1 MFLTFFILLLKEINL
16 VRCKR
21 RTQIPMNISELA
33 RILRISPQELRD
45 SLPLL
50 GFAIGQKA
58 IKVDNNTAKK
68 IIRDW
73 PTYRRQLVAN
83 RLAAEQKKQ
92 DEVLPKEKKTIAVPP
107 VITVRTYAELAGIP
121 VNRVLAELMKNGV
134 FTSINEKIDFDT
146 AAIIGENLNLDVQAA
161 EERVGEEKSDKK
173 LSAILAKEE
182 EKNLKERPPVI
193 VVMGHV
199 DHGKTKL
206 LDSIR
211 KTNVVAGEAGGIT
224 QHIGA
229 YQVKRKDRLIT
240 FIDTPGHEAFTAMRS
255 RGAKVADIAILVVA
269 ADDGVKPQTV
279 EAFRISE
286 AAKIPYIVAI
296 NKIDKATAD
305 INRTKQELSTK
316 LNITPEDWGGK
327 TICVPISAKEGRGIE
342 ELLDMVL
349 LVAETEAT
357 SLKAN
362 PASPAA
368 GTVIESNVD
377 KTAGPVATILV
388 QNGTL
393 HVGDQLCFN
402 DIIYGKVKSL
412 KNYKG
417 EKITVAGPS
426 MPAKILGL
434 KISPAVGDILN
445 VGQGEKVRIKKIKTT
460 SQAADVLLPPAEE
473 APEDKTPAVKV
484 IIKSDFLGSAE
495 AIEESLLKLNNE
507 KAKVKIIAKGLG
519 YITEG
524 DVKRAED
531 AGAKIVGFNVRMSPA
546 VETLVRERQVTVKI
560 FSIIYDLI
568 KFVRDEMQ
576 LLVKPEINRLDLGRL
591 KVLAVFRTENS
602 GQIVGGK
609 VLDGVIKNDS
619 LVEVYRRDDF
629 IARGQLT
636 RLQAAKQDV
645 AEVNKDQEAGL
656 KYEGKP
662 LIQVGDILNIYREE
676 RIVDK
681 I

>member
-1 MFLTFFILLLKEINL
+1 
-16 VRCKR
+16 
-21 RTQIPMNISELA
+21 MNITELA
-33 RILRISPQELRD
+33 RILRIPPQELRD
-45 SLPLL
+45 LLPQL

-68 IIRDW
+68 IIKDW
-73 PTYRRQLVAN
+73 PFLRREWEQKK
-83 RLAAEQKKQ
+83 AAAAIKKQ
-92 DEVLPKEKKTIAVPP
+92 DEVLPKEKKTIAVPR
-107 VITVRTYAELAGIP
+107 VTTVRAYAELAGIP

-146 AAIIGENLNLDVQAA
+146 AMIIGENLNLDVQAA
-161 EERVGEEKSDKK
+161 DTKVEENDKEDKK
-173 LSAILAKEE
+173 LEAILANEE
-182 EKNLKERPPVI
+182 EKDLMDRPPVI

-211 KTNVVAGEAGGIT
+211 STNVIAGEAGGIT

-229 YQVKRKDRLIT
+229 YQITRKGRVIT

-269 ADDGVKPQTV
+269 ADDGVKPQTI
-279 EAFRISE
+279 EAFRIIE
-286 AAKIPYIVAI
+286 AAKIPYLVAM
-296 NKIDKATAD
+296 NKIDKPSAD
-305 INRTKQELSTK
+305 INKTKQELSTQ

-327 TICVPISAKEGRGIE
+327 IICAPISAKDGTGIE
-342 ELLDMVL
+342 DLLDMVL

-362 PASPAA
+362 PNTDAA

-377 KTAGPVATILV
+377 KAAGPLATILV

-393 HVGDQLCFN
+393 RVGDQLCFN
-402 DIIYGKVKSL
+402 DVIYGKVKSL

-417 EKITVAGPS
+417 EDIKEAGPS
-426 MPAKILGL
+426 TPAKILGL

-445 VGQGEKVRIKKIKTT
+445 VGEGEKVKTKKIKSS
-460 SQAADVLLPPAEE
+460 SQAADVIPMGSDDNAD
-473 APEDKTPAVKV
+473 DKTPKV
-484 IIKSDFLGSAE
+484 NVVIKTDFLGSAE
-495 AIEESLLKLNNE
+495 AIEESLMKLNNE
-507 KAKVKIIAKGLG
+507 KVKVRVISKGLG

-531 AGAKIVGFNVRMSPA
+531 SNARILGFNVRMSPA
-546 VETLVRERQVTVKI
+546 IETLVRERQVSVKM

-568 KFVRDEMQ
+568 RYVKEEMQ
-576 LLVKPEINRLDLGRL
+576 LMVKPEINRVELGRL
-591 KVLAVFRTENS
+591 KVLAVFRTENDS
-602 GQIVGGK
+602 QIVGGK
-609 VLDGVIKNDS
+609 VLDGELKNNS
-619 LVEVYRRDDF
+619 LIDVKRGDDF
-629 IARGQLT
+629 IVSGKLT
-636 RLQAAKQDV
+636 RLQSGKQDV
-645 AEVNKDQEAGL
+645 ESVEKDQEAGL

-662 LIQVGDILNIYREE
+662 IVAVDDILVVYREE
-676 RIVDK
+676 RIIDK

>member
-1 MFLTFFILLLKEINL
+1 
-16 VRCKR
+16 
-21 RTQIPMNISELA
+21 MNITELA

-45 SLPLL
+45 MLPEL

-68 IIRDW
+68 IIKDW
-73 PTYRRQLVAN
+73 PFLRREWEQKKM
-83 RLAAEQKKQ
+83 AAAIKKQ
-92 DEVLPKEKKTIAVPP
+92 DEVLPKERKTIFVPNVLAV
-107 VITVRTYAELAGIP
+107 RAYAELAGIP
-121 VNRVLAELMKNGV
+121 INRVLAELMKNGV

-146 AAIIGENLNLDVQAA
+146 AAIIGENLNLDVQLA
-161 EERVGEEKSDKK
+161 ESKVEDEDKEDKK
-173 LSAILAKEE
+173 LEAILAREDKADMQ
-182 EKNLKERPPVI
+182 ERAPVI

-211 KTNVVAGEAGGIT
+211 QTDVVAGEAGGIT

-229 YQVKRKDRLIT
+229 YQVNRKGQAIT

-279 EAFRISE
+279 EAFRIIE

-296 NKIDKATAD
+296 NKIDKPAAD
-305 INRTKQELSTK
+305 VNKTKQELSTR

-327 TICVPISAKEGRGIE
+327 TICVPISAKDGIGIE

-349 LVAETEAT
+349 LVSATE
-357 SLKAN
+357 SSNLKAN
-362 PASPAA
+362 PDALAA
-368 GTVIESNVD
+368 GTVVESNVD
-377 KTAGPVATILV
+377 KTAGPLATILV

-402 DIIYGKVKSL
+402 EVVYGKVKAL

-417 EKITVAGPS
+417 EEVLEAGPS
-426 MPAKILGL
+426 TPVKILGL

-445 VGQGEKVRIKKIKTT
+445 VGEGEKVKIKKIK
-460 SQAADVLLPPAEE
+460 SSSGHNENVLAPTEDN
-473 APEDKTPAVKV
+473 PEDKTPKV
-484 IIKSDFLGSAE
+484 NVLIKTDFLGSAE
-495 AIEESLLKLNNE
+495 AIEESLLKLNGE
-507 KAKVKIIAKGLG
+507 KVKVKIISKGLG

-531 AGAKIVGFNVRMSPA
+531 SGAKILGFNVRMSPA
-546 VETLVRERQVTVKI
+546 IENLVREKQVTVKVYT
-560 FSIIYDLI
+560 IIYDLI
-568 KFVRDEMQ
+568 KYVKDEMQ
-576 LLVKPEINRLDLGRL
+576 LLAKPEINRVDLGRL
-591 KVLAVFRTENS
+591 KVLAIFRTENDS
-602 GQIVGGK
+602 QIVGGK
-609 VLDGVIKNDS
+609 VLDGELRNSSMI
-619 LVEVYRRDDF
+619 EVYRGDNF
-629 IARGQLT
+629 IVTGKLT
-636 RLQAAKQDV
+636 RLQSGKQDV
-645 AEVNKDQEAGL
+645 NMVEKDQEAGL
-656 KYEGKP
+656 RYEGKP
-662 LIQVGDILNIYREE
+662 LVEVGDILVNYIEE
-676 RIVDK
+676 RIVGT

>member
-1 MFLTFFILLLKEINL
+1 
-16 VRCKR
+16 
-21 RTQIPMNISELA
+21 MNITELA
-33 RILRISPQELRD
+33 RILRIPPQELRD
-45 SLPLL
+45 LLPQL

-68 IIRDW
+68 IIKDW
-73 PTYRRQLVAN
+73 PFLRRQWEQKKM
-83 RLAAEQKKQ
+83 AAAIKKQ
-92 DEVLPKEKKTIAVPP
+92 DEVLPKERKTIMVPK
-107 VITVRTYAELAGIP
+107 VITVRALAELAGIP

-134 FTSINEKIDFDT
+134 FTSINEKVDFDT
-146 AAIIGENLNLDVQAA
+146 AVIIGDNLNLDVQAA
-161 EERVGEEKSDKK
+161 EVKIEENDKEDKK
-173 LSAILAKEE
+173 LEAILAGENK
-182 EKNLKERPPVI
+182 KDLQDRPPVI

-211 KTNVVAGEAGGIT
+211 STNVVAGEAGGIT

-229 YQVKRKDRLIT
+229 YQIKRKNQVLT

-279 EAFRISE
+279 EAFRIIE
-286 AAKIPYIVAI
+286 AAKIPYLVAM
-296 NKIDKATAD
+296 NKIDKPTAD
-305 INRTKQELSTK
+305 INRTKQELSTQ

-327 TICVPISAKEGRGIE
+327 IICAPVSAKEGTGIE
-342 ELLDMVL
+342 DLLDMVL
-349 LVAETEAT
+349 LVAEAEGVN
-357 SLKAN
+357 LKAN
-362 PASPAA
+362 PNAAAA
-368 GTVIESNVD
+368 GTVVESNVD
-377 KTAGPVATILV
+377 KGAGPVATILV

-402 DIIYGKVKSL
+402 EVVYGKVKSL

-417 EKITVAGPS
+417 EEVTAAGPS
-426 MPAKILGL
+426 MPVKILGL

-445 VGQGEKVRIKKIKTT
+445 VGVGEKVKTKKIKSS
-460 SQAADVLLPPAEE
+460 SQAADVLPSALDDN
-473 APEDKTPAVKV
+473 PEDKTPKV
-484 IIKSDFLGSAE
+484 NIIIKTDFLGSAE

-507 KAKVKIIAKGLG
+507 KVKVKIISKGLG

-531 AGAKIVGFNVRMSPA
+531 SGAKILGFNVRISPA
-546 VETLVRERQVTVKI
+546 IETLVRERQVTVKT

-568 KFVRDEMQ
+568 RFVKEEMQ
-576 LLVKPEINRLDLGRL
+576 LLVKPEINRVELGRL
-591 KVLAVFRTENS
+591 KVLAVFRTENNN
-602 GQIVGGK
+602 QIVGGK
-609 VLDGVIKNDS
+609 VLEGEIKNNS
-619 LVEVYRRDDF
+619 LIDVKRGDDF
-629 IARGQLT
+629 IVSGKLT
-636 RLQAAKQDV
+636 RLQAGKQDV
-645 AEVNKDQEAGL
+645 EMVGKDLECGL

-662 LIQVGDILNIYREE
+662 IVQVGDILNVYREE

>member
-1 MFLTFFILLLKEINL
+1 
-16 VRCKR
+16 
-21 RTQIPMNISELA
+21 MNITELA
-33 RILRISPQELRD
+33 RILRIPPQELRD
-45 SLPLL
+45 LLPQL

-68 IIRDW
+68 IIKDW
-73 PTYRRQLVAN
+73 PFLRRQWEQKKAE
-83 RLAAEQKKQ
+83 AAIKKQ
-92 DEVLPKEKKTIAVPP
+92 DEVLPKEKKTIAVPH
-107 VITVRTYAELAGIP
+107 VITVRAYAELAGIP

-146 AAIIGENLNLDVQAA
+146 ALIIGENLNLDVQAA
-161 EERVGEEKSDKK
+161 EVKVDDNEKEDKK
-173 LSAILAKEE
+173 LEAILAGEDK
-182 EKNLKERPPVI
+182 KDLMDRPPVI

-211 KTNVVAGEAGGIT
+211 STNVIAGEAGGIT

-229 YQVKRKDRLIT
+229 YQITRKGRVLT

-269 ADDGVKPQTV
+269 ADDGVKPQTL
-279 EAFRISE
+279 EAFRIIE
-286 AAKIPYIVAI
+286 AAKIPYLVAM
-296 NKIDKATAD
+296 NKIDKPAAD
-305 INRTKQELSTK
+305 INKTKQELSTQ

-327 TICVPISAKEGRGIE
+327 IICAPISAKEGTGIE
-342 ELLDMVL
+342 DLLDMVL
-349 LVAETEAT
+349 LVAETEAI

-362 PASPAA
+362 PNTDAA

-377 KTAGPVATILV
+377 KAAGPLATILV

-393 HVGDQLCFN
+393 KIGDQLCFN
-402 DIIYGKVKSL
+402 EVIYGKVKSL

-417 EKITVAGPS
+417 EEISEAGPS
-426 MPAKILGL
+426 TPAKILGL

-445 VGQGEKVRIKKIKTT
+445 VGEGEKVKTKKIKTT
-460 SQAADVLLPPAEE
+460 SQAADTFAVAGDDG
-473 APEDKTPAVKV
+473 ADDKIPKV
-484 IIKSDFLGSAE
+484 NVVIKTDFLGSAE
-495 AIEESLLKLNNE
+495 AIEESLMKLNNE
-507 KAKVKIIAKGLG
+507 KVKVRIINKGLG

-524 DVKRAED
+524 DIKRAED
-531 AGAKIVGFNVRMSPA
+531 SGAMVLGFNVRMSPA
-546 VETLVRERQVTVKI
+546 IETLVRERQVTVKL

-568 KFVRDEMQ
+568 RTVKEEMQ
-576 LLVKPEINRLDLGRL
+576 LMVKPEINRIELGRL
-591 KVLAVFRTENS
+591 KVLAVFRTEAGS
-602 GQIVGGK
+602 QIVGGK
-609 VLDGVIKNDS
+609 VLDGELKNNS
-619 LVEVYRRDDF
+619 LIDVKRGDDF
-629 IARGQLT
+629 IVSGKLT
-636 RLQAAKQDV
+636 RLQSGKQDV
-645 AEVNKDQEAGL
+645 ESVSQDQEAGI

-662 LIQVGDILNIYREE
+662 IVEVDDILVVYREE

>member
-1 MFLTFFILLLKEINL
+1 
-16 VRCKR
+16 
-21 RTQIPMNISELA
+21 MNITELA
-33 RILRISPQELRD
+33 RILRINPQELRD
-45 SLPLL
+45 LLPQL

-68 IIRDW
+68 IIKDW
-73 PTYRRQLVAN
+73 PFLRREWEQKK
-83 RLAAEQKKQ
+83 AAAAIKKQ
-92 DEVLPKEKKTIAVPP
+92 DEVLPKEKKTILVPK
-107 VITVRTYAELAGIP
+107 VITVRSYAELAGIP

-146 AAIIGENLNLDVQAA
+146 ASIIGDGLNLEVREAEENLTDALEK
-161 EERVGEEKSDKK
+161 EEQK
-173 LSAILAKEE
+173 LAAILANEDE
-182 EKNLKERPPVI
+182 QDLKPRPPVI

-211 KTNVVAGEAGGIT
+211 STNVVAGEAGGIT

-229 YQVKRKDRLIT
+229 YQIMRKGQTLT

-279 EAFRISE
+279 EAFKIIE
-286 AAKIPYIVAI
+286 AAKIPYLVAM
-296 NKIDKATAD
+296 NKVDKPTAD
-305 INRTKQELSTK
+305 INRTKQELSTQ
-316 LNITPEDWGGK
+316 LHITPEDWGGK
-327 TICVPISAKEGRGIE
+327 IICAPISAKEGTGIE
-342 ELLDMVL
+342 DLLDMVL

-362 PASPAA
+362 PEAEAA
-368 GTVIESNVD
+368 GTVVESNVD
-377 KTAGPVATILV
+377 KAAGPLATILV

-393 HVGDQLCFN
+393 RIGDQLCFN
-402 DIIYGKVKSL
+402 EVIYGKVKAL

-417 EKITVAGPS
+417 EDIKEAGPS
-426 MPAKILGL
+426 TPAKILGL

-445 VGQGEKVRIKKIKTT
+445 VGDGEKVRTKKIRTGA
-460 SQAADVLLPPAEE
+460 QAAEALPANNEDNSD
-473 APEDKTPAVKV
+473 DKTPHVKV
-484 IIKSDFLGSAE
+484 VIKTDFLGSAE

-507 KAKVKIIAKGLG
+507 KVKVKIISKGLG

-531 AGAKIVGFNVRMSPA
+531 AGAKILGFNVRMSPA
-546 VETLVRERQVTVKI
+546 IETLVRERKVTIKI

-568 KFVRDEMQ
+568 KFIKEEMQ
-576 LLVKPEINRLDLGRL
+576 LLVRPEINRVELGRL
-591 KVLAVFRTENS
+591 KVLAVFRTENNS
-602 GQIVGGK
+602 QIVGGK
-609 VLDGVIKNDS
+609 VLDGEARNNS
-619 LVEVYRRDDF
+619 LIEVRRGENF
-629 IARGQLT
+629 IVNGRLS
-636 RLQAAKQDV
+636 RLQSGKQDV
-645 AEVNKDQEAGL
+645 ELVGKDQEAGL

-662 LIQVGDILNIYREE
+662 LVQVGDILNIYREE
-676 RIVDK
+676 RVIDK

>member
-1 MFLTFFILLLKEINL
+1 
-16 VRCKR
+16 
-21 RTQIPMNISELA
+21 MNITELA

-45 SLPLL
+45 MLPQL

-68 IIRDW
+68 IIKDW
-73 PTYRRQLVAN
+73 PYLRREWEQKKNEAN
-83 RLAAEQKKQ
+83 KKKQ
-92 DEVLPKEKKTIAVPP
+92 DEVLPKEKKTIYVPA
-107 VITVRTYAELAGIP
+107 VITVRAFAELAGIP
-121 VNRVLAELMKNGV
+121 INRILAELMKNGV

-146 AAIIGENLNLDVQAA
+146 ASIIGENLNLDVQVLVK
-161 EERVGEEKSDKK
+161 EEITDDKK
-173 LSAILAKEE
+173 EDRKLADIIAG
-182 EKNLKERPPVI
+182 EKKKDLKDRPPVI

-211 KTNVVAGEAGGIT
+211 TTNVIAGEAGGIT

-229 YQVKRKDRLIT
+229 YQVTRKGRVIT

-269 ADDGVKPQTV
+269 ADDGVKQQTV
-279 EAFRISE
+279 EAFRIIE

-296 NKIDKATAD
+296 NKIDKPAAD
-305 INRTKQELSTK
+305 VNRVKQELSTQ

-327 TICVPISAKEGRGIE
+327 IICAPISAKDGTGIE
-342 ELLDMVL
+342 DLLDMVL
-349 LVAETEAT
+349 LLAETEAT

-362 PASPAA
+362 PNAAAA
-368 GTVIESNVD
+368 GTVVESNMD
-377 KTAGPVATILV
+377 KAAGPLATILV

-393 HVGDQLCFN
+393 RVGDQLCFN
-402 DIIYGKVKSL
+402 EIIYGKVKSL

-417 EKITVAGPS
+417 ENIEEAGPS
-426 MPAKILGL
+426 QPAKILGL

-445 VGQGEKVRIKKIKTT
+445 VGEGEKVKTKKIRVD
-460 SQAADVLLPPAEE
+460 SQASDVFAAASDDNAD
-473 APEDKTPAVKV
+473 DKANKLNI

-507 KAKVKIIAKGLG
+507 KVKVKIISKGLG

-524 DVKRAED
+524 DVKHAED
-531 AGAKIVGFNVRMSPA
+531 SGAKIVGFNIRMSPA
-546 VETLVRERQVTVKI
+546 IEILIRERKVTVKI

-568 KFVRDEMQ
+568 KFVKEEMQ
-576 LLVKPEINRLDLGRL
+576 LLIKPEINRVDLGRL
-591 KVLAVFRTENS
+591 KVLAIFRTETNM
-602 GQIVGGK
+602 QIIGGK
-609 VLDGVIKNDS
+609 VLDGVLKNDS
-619 LVEVYRRDDF
+619 LIEVKRAGDNLVCL
-629 IARGQLT
+629 GKLT
-636 RLQAAKQDV
+636 RLQSGKQDV
-645 AEVNKDQEAGL
+645 VEVLKDQEAGL
-656 KYEGKP
+656 RYEGKP
-662 LIQVGDILNIYREE
+662 LVLVDDILVVYKEE
-676 RIVDK
+676 RVIDK